1 MSVLGR
7 YKYAKNYKK
16 LLIAC
21 YMFYLLSFAIKL
33 VYTCQLQAIIDDFKT
48 TRAQA
53 SLGLTIYY
61 FVYAVAQIVLGM
73 FIIKINVRNFLLVTS
88 LMSAISF
95 SMIGLT
101 DNLTVVWVI
110 FGLNGILQS
119 GSVGGIMYIFAKYLP
134 NETLSYANKVLATGS
149 TIGNSLTYL
158 ISAIFVEFLSWKYT
172 FVFFGV
178 FLFASVVYMFIQ
190 MKTMDK
196 IIKNNDEYSFEF
208 DSSKDKKLSFVIPQD
223 IKFDVTL
230 LMTFIIVVSFFVNC
244 LAYGIGNWIPSLL
257 KDIHGFPT
265 SLSILLTMFM
275 PIISML
281 AGIAMYNSFDKSGK
295 IITKTGI
302 LSLITLGL
310 LLLMV
315 FGYTW
320 NFAFALIMCALL
332 KYIPSCISA
341 GYGSYTTMKLKYYIN
356 SGTSSLI
363 VNSGAAIA
371 AGLMPFIT
379 GYIMD
384 TYGWQ
389 TYYMVMAGMC
399 FVLVALIFVGRY
411 IVQKRDNISKW
422 F

>member
-1 MSVLGR
+1 MSVLSK

-16 LLIAC
+16 LLLAC

-48 TRAQA
+48 TKAQA

-61 FVYAVAQIVLGM
+61 FVYAVAQIVLGI
-73 FIIKINVRNFLLVTS
+73 FILKINMRNFLLITS

-101 DNLTVVWVI
+101 DNLTIVWVI
-110 FGLNGILQS
+110 FGLNGILQA
-119 GSVGGIMYIFAKYLP
+119 GSVGGIMFIFAKYLP

-149 TIGNSLTYL
+149 TIGNSLAYL
-158 ISAIFVEFLSWKYT
+158 ISAIFVEVLSWKYT

-190 MKTMDK
+190 MNTMDK
-196 IIKNNDEYSFEF
+196 IIKNKDEYSFEF
-208 DSSKDKKLSFVIPQD
+208 DGSKKISYVIPRG
-223 IKFDVTL
+223 INFNISL
-230 LMTFIIVVSFFVNC
+230 LMAFIIAVSFLVNC
-244 LAYGIGNWIPSLL
+244 LAYGLGNWIPSLL

-275 PIISML
+275 PIIVML
-281 AGIAMYNSFDKSGK
+281 SNIIMYNSFDKSGK
-295 IITKTGI
+295 IITKTGL
-302 LSLITLGL
+302 LSLISLGL

-320 NFAFALIMCALL
+320 NFVFALIMCALL
-332 KYIPSCISA
+332 KYIPGCLSA
-341 GYGSYTTMKLKYYIN
+341 GYGSYTTMKFKHYIN

-363 VNSGAAIA
+363 VNSGAAVA
-371 AGLMPFIT
+371 AGLMPFVT
-379 GYIMD
+379 GFIMD
-384 TYGWQ
+384 MFGWQ
-389 TYYMVMAGMC
+389 AYYIFMAC
-399 FVLVALIFVGRY
+399 IAFILVVLIFVGK
-411 IVQKRDNISKW
+411 IIIQKRNNIAEW

>member
-1 MSVLGR
+1 M
-7 YKYAKNYKK
+7 
-16 LLIAC
+16 
-21 YMFYLLSFAIKL
+21 
-33 VYTCQLQAIIDDFKT
+33 
-48 TRAQA
+48 
-53 SLGLTIYY
+53 
-61 FVYAVAQIVLGM
+61 
-73 FIIKINVRNFLLVTS
+73 
-88 LMSAISF
+88 
-95 SMIGLT
+95 
-101 DNLTVVWVI
+101 
-110 FGLNGILQS
+110 
-119 GSVGGIMYIFAKYLP
+119 
-134 NETLSYANKVLATGS
+134 
-149 TIGNSLTYL
+149 
-158 ISAIFVEFLSWKYT
+158 
-172 FVFFGV
+172 
-178 FLFASVVYMFIQ
+178 
-190 MKTMDK
+190 
-196 IIKNNDEYSFEF
+196 KNNDEYSFEF
-208 DSSKDKKLSFVIPQD
+208 GGTKDKKLSFVIPKG
-223 IKFDVTL
+223 IKFNVTL

-244 LAYGIGNWIPSLL
+244 LAYGLGNWIPSLL

-275 PIISML
+275 PIISMV

-332 KYIPSCISA
+332 KYIPSCIGA

-356 SGTSSLI
+356 SGTASLI

-384 TYGWQ
+384 TFGWQ
-389 TYYMVMAGMC
+389 TYYIFMAGISL
-399 FVLVALIFVGRY
+399 VLVALIFVGRY
-411 IVQKRDNISKW
+411 IVQKRGNISKW